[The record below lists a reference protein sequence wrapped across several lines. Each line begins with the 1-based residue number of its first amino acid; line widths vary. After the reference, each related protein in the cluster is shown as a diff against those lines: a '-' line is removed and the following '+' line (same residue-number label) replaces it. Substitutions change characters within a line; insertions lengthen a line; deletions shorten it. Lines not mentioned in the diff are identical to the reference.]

1 MGWGAGLATERGGG
15 AKGQAF
21 FALAVSRRTRGLDKA
36 SNGNLW
42 ACLPHNQHFSK
53 KEEEGERKIIDAN
66 LEAHTIIF
74 F

>member
-15 AKGQAF
+15 RKDKHF

-36 SNGNLW
+36 SNGNFLIVNTF
-42 ACLPHNQHFSK
+42 PK
-53 KEEEGERKIIDAN
+53 RDVVIDAN

-74 F
+74 SSEF